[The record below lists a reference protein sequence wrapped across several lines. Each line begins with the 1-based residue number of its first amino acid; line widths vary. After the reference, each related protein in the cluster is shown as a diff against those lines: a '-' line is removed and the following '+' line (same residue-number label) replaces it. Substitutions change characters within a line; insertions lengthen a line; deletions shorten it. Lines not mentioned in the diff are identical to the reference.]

1 MEQVNRFLRSLI
13 FNKYDE
19 FANALGYTNWKVAEE
34 NTFYIYRLEEDA
46 GWYATELPSN
56 KWAVWND
63 EGQPPYSMSE
73 FATWSEAIGQ
83 LRKSF
88 VGKGL
93 PEEYWQPEGFKDN
106 ENVFMKEP
114 DREKKM

>member
-1 MEQVNRFLRSLI
+1 
-13 FNKYDE
+13 
-19 FANALGYTNWKVAEE
+19 
-34 NTFYIYRLEEDA
+34 
-46 GWYATELPSN
+46 
-56 KWAVWND
+56 
-63 EGQPPYSMSE
+63 MSE